1 MTRGVTLVNN
11 KPKNIGMHL
20 YVVIESSKAG
30 FLPFLL
36 NFNKIILPQ
45 LQAYLEKLCENIKPF
60 LNDYYL
66 QPLDYKGLFLFYFKS
81 FGVKVFFFI
90 NIIYKLKNFIL

>member
-1 MTRGVTLVNN
+1 MSSLKNLTSLPLNRIDINN
-11 KPKNIGMHL
+11 KPKNGMHL

-66 QPLDYKGLFLFYFKS
+66 QPLDYKG
-81 FGVKVFFFI
+81 FFFFL
-90 NIIYKLKNFIL
+90 NHLG